1 METKVVESRVKKG
14 EGMMADFVKVASSN
28 EISPGEC
35 KVALVADKAIA
46 LYNVDGKFYATDN
59 TCLHRG
65 GPLGE
70 GSLKGA
76 IVTCPLHGWQY
87 DVTNGSNA
95 MNPSISVATYAVK
108 VDGDSIMVKL

>member
-1 METKVVESRVKKG
+1 
-14 EGMMADFVKVASSN
+14 MADFVKVASSN
-28 EISPGEC
+28 KISPGEC
-35 KVALVADKAIA
+35 KVAQVDDKAIA
-46 LYNVDGKFYATDN
+46 LYNVNGQVYATDN

-95 MNPSISVATYAVK
+95 MNPSISVATYPVK
-108 VDGDSIMVKL
+108 VEGDSIMVKL